1 MRTTAFRT
9 IMAFVS
15 CVALVCAVIATG
27 APWSLPGLAAL
38 QATPAY
44 AEGTGDSDGS
54 HGTNGGITDDST
66 ALTVADGASST
77 SASDTT
83 ASLTITAST
92 PIVGPADS
100 STAPTAYSL
109 TVTVSNPTDTAI
121 DAGTVEASM
130 NPDVAFSTTED
141 MQSWAEGALGIWA
154 AGVIATADVGRLEPG
169 ASQTVTLTNGTSEY
183 PFNECSGFGA
193 RPVLVSFDSDDG
205 ATHLESHTFVTYDDE
220 SALSGSGSSD
230 GSTGDGTSDDSA
242 ASRVTLAIA
251 APVTA
256 QSWTTDSDTLASVTA
271 AREGSDLFS
280 VTSPQLTPLASAAI
294 DAKAKHTEISL
305 VSDPLCLGSVS
316 SQGAAASAAMQP
328 AAADITAMA
337 QTSSD
342 WSAAGIDS
350 DSVSAASA
358 ANLAQSGSGS
368 QNGAQSG
375 SAAPSASGTDSAQP
389 AQSAPLESIES
400 IAWQGRGSWTAASLG
415 YAHDAG
421 YSTVVSTSGNTGT
434 DRDSYAAV
442 ASAGTASGSV
452 TVLNAESTMSS
463 LLSGQASSDQADGET
478 TASGRINRLIA
489 QSALGLASGGS
500 ALSPLRPASDDSA
513 NGYTRLFVALSDA
526 ASATNDDLD
535 AMLSA
540 LESAHW
546 VSFQSLDDFIASA
559 PAATASIPT
568 DTGLDQSESAYL
580 SSTATALASS
590 RTSMS
595 RFFTSV
601 IDPEKG
607 QNTDPS
613 QDNPQALSRQDAQQT
628 AHISDNAQVWET
640 DLTTLHTLYGLHAL
654 DISIA
659 DGVATTKDAE
669 NLASSLFANVSIQQ
683 PNSVV
688 MMSTTASLPVTI
700 VNNTPYPVT
709 VSVDARSGATILSV
723 EDSDSI
729 TVAGR
734 SEQQVTL
741 PLTAYSSGSTYVGL
755 RLLDAQGAPFNS
767 ELTVTVS
774 NSLRLNDQ
782 LGYGIIAFAVLLT
795 IGGLWRQFHR
805 KKDTDS

>member
-1 MRTTAFRT
+1 
-9 IMAFVS
+9 MAFVS
-15 CVALVCAVIATG
+15 CVALVCAVIVTG

-38 QATPAY
+38 QAAPAY
-44 AEGTGDSDGS
+44 AEGIGDSDGS

-66 ALTVADGASST
+66 AFTVADGASST

-141 MQSWAEGALGIWA
+141 MQSWAEGTLGIWA

-193 RPVLVSFDSDDG
+193 RPVLVSFDSNDG

-220 SALSGSGSSD
+220 SALSGSSD
-230 GSTGDGTSDDSA
+230 GSADDGTSNDSA

-280 VTSPQLTPLASAAI
+280 VTSPQLTSLASAAI
-294 DAKAKHTEISL
+294 GAKAKHAGISL

-316 SQGAAASAAMQP
+316 SQGAAASTTMQP
-328 AAADITAMA
+328 AAADITAVS

-342 WSAAGIDS
+342 WLAAGIDS

-358 ANLAQSGSGS
+358 ANLAQS
-368 QNGAQSG
+368 
-375 SAAPSASGTDSAQP
+375 
-389 AQSAPLESIES
+389 AQSAPIES

-442 ASAGTASGSV
+442 ASADTASGSV
-452 TVLNAESTMSS
+452 RVLNAESAMSS

-513 NGYTRLFVALSDA
+513 NGYRRLFVALSDA
-526 ASATNDDLD
+526 ANAFNDDLD

-559 PAATASIPT
+559 PTATVSIPT
-568 DTGLDQSESAYL
+568 DTGLDQSETAYL
-580 SSTATALASS
+580 SSTASALSSS
-590 RTSMS
+590 RASMS
-595 RFFTSV
+595 RFFSSV

-640 DLTTLHTLYGLHAL
+640 DLTTLHTLYGLYAL
-654 DISIA
+654 GISIA
-659 DGVATTKDAE
+659 DGAAAAKDAE
-669 NLASSLFANVSIQQ
+669 SLASGLFSNVSLQQ

-723 EDSDSI
+723 EDSGSI

-741 PLTAYSSGSTYVGL
+741 PLTAYSSGSTSVGL

-774 NSLRLNDQ
+774 NSLRLNDG

>member
-1 MRTTAFRT
+1 
-9 IMAFVS
+9 MAFVS

-38 QATPAY
+38 QAAPAY

-54 HGTNGGITDDST
+54 HGTTGGITDDST
-66 ALTVADGASST
+66 AFTVADGASST

-92 PIVGPADS
+92 PIVGPAGS

-230 GSTGDGTSDDSA
+230 GSTGDGTSNDSA

-280 VTSPQLTPLASAAI
+280 VTSPQLTSLASAAI
-294 DAKAKHTEISL
+294 GAKAKHAGISL

-316 SQGAAASAAMQP
+316 SQGAAASTTMQP
-328 AAADITAMA
+328 AAADITAVS

-342 WSAAGIDS
+342 WLAAGIDS

-358 ANLAQSGSGS
+358 ANLAQS
-368 QNGAQSG
+368 
-375 SAAPSASGTDSAQP
+375 
-389 AQSAPLESIES
+389 AQSAPIES

-442 ASAGTASGSV
+442 ASADTASGSV
-452 TVLNAESTMSS
+452 RVLNAESAMSS

-489 QSALGLASGGS
+489 QSALGLVSGGS
-500 ALSPLRPASDDSA
+500 ALSPRRPASGGSASGTGGTGASDDSA
-513 NGYTRLFVALSDA
+513 NGYRRLFVALSDA
-526 ASATNDDLD
+526 ANASNDDLD

-559 PAATASIPT
+559 PTATVSIPT
-568 DTGLDQSESAYL
+568 DTGLDQSETAYL
-580 SSTATALASS
+580 SSTASALSSS
-590 RTSMS
+590 RASMS
-595 RFFTSV
+595 RFFSSV

-640 DLTTLHTLYGLHAL
+640 DLTTLHTLYGLYAL
-654 DISIA
+654 GISIA
-659 DGVATTKDAE
+659 DGAAAAKDAE
-669 NLASSLFANVSIQQ
+669 SLASGLFSNVSLQQ

-723 EDSDSI
+723 EDSGSI

-774 NSLRLNDQ
+774 NSLRLNDG

>member
-1 MRTTAFRT
+1 
-9 IMAFVS
+9 MAFVS

-38 QATPAY
+38 QAAPAY

-66 ALTVADGASST
+66 AFTVADGASST
-77 SASDTT
+77 SASGAT

-92 PIVGPADS
+92 PIVGPAGS

-230 GSTGDGTSDDSA
+230 GSTGDGTSNDSA

-316 SQGAAASAAMQP
+316 SQGAAASTTMQP
-328 AAADITAMA
+328 AAADITAVS

-342 WSAAGIDS
+342 WLAAGIDS

-358 ANLAQSGSGS
+358 ANLAQS
-368 QNGAQSG
+368 
-375 SAAPSASGTDSAQP
+375 
-389 AQSAPLESIES
+389 AQSAPIES

-442 ASAGTASGSV
+442 ASADTASGSV
-452 TVLNAESTMSS
+452 RVLNAESAMSS

-500 ALSPLRPASDDSA
+500 ALSPRRPASDDSA

-559 PAATASIPT
+559 PAATVSIPT
-568 DTGLDQSESAYL
+568 DTGLDQSETAYL
-580 SSTATALASS
+580 SSTASALSSS
-590 RTSMS
+590 RASMS
-595 RFFTSV
+595 RFFSSV

-640 DLTTLHTLYGLHAL
+640 DLTTLHTLYGLYAL
-654 DISIA
+654 GISIA
-659 DGVATTKDAE
+659 DGAAAAKDAE
-669 NLASSLFANVSIQQ
+669 NLASGLFSNVSLQQ

-723 EDSDSI
+723 EDSGSI

-774 NSLRLNDQ
+774 NSLRLNDG